1 MIKEFRDFIL
11 KGNMLDLA
19 VGVIIGAA
27 FGKVVTAFTE
37 FLLSVIT
44 FPTDSTEIGAVEIKK
59 RAFHVMEKVDGK
71 DVDVTKWKVIDLAPI
86 INAFISLIIVG
97 FALFIV
103 VKLYTA
109 AKKRFEAPA
118 VAAAAATP
126 EDVKLLTEIRDL
138 LKSQQGKA

>member
-27 FGKVVTAFTE
+27 FGKVVTSFTE
-37 FLLSVIT
+37 LLLSAIT
-44 FPTDSTEIGAVEIKK
+44 FGTGTTEVGAVPVAKK
-59 RAFHVMEKVDGK
+59 MIDGK
-71 DVDVTKWKVIDLAPI
+71 EKLIDLGPL
-86 INAFISLIIVG
+86 INSFISLLIVG
-97 FALFIV
+97 FALFLV
-103 VKLYTA
+103 VKAYTT
-109 AKKRFEAPA
+109 AKKRFEAAPTPPTAA
-118 VAAAAATP
+118 VP